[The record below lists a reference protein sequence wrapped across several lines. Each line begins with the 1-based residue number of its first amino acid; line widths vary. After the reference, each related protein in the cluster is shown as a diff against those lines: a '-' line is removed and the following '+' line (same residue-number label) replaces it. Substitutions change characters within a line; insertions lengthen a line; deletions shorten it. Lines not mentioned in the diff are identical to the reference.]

1 MSCIISSTCQF
12 VDYGDKQYS
21 YYTISNDGTID
32 GNLYNNA
39 SSITSLNVSKKY
51 RIKSAH
57 LLHKNDK
64 YILNIIDPKDYTNL
78 SESINF
84 YDMTPSLDPSLT
96 TLSDVIS
103 DFNSKNN
110 NLVKDHK
117 TFFIYVLDNE
127 SNYYVFGE
135 DMLSK
140 NITDLVPSGIKFCG
154 LIEYLYNCKG
164 HTSQENNV
172 INISENE
179 GCFINMDI
187 TKYLEELPTKISDI
201 ANIKLFSNPKQ
212 DNSTTNKNISVPAT
226 FSELFNNTGIETYN
240 QNKLSATS
248 IIVYFEETPNCQL
261 SSSDTISVERY
272 TEFVKDPNNNF
283 EDKNV
288 RMCAVNTI
296 EKIFSRIQDYVEKM
310 LLYKKINTTQDGFFL
325 NDRKLIEKRMG
336 DFNLEQ
342 FENEIGK
349 YNTVYKM
356 SYTAILI
363 TSILLFLATANKTK
377 IKNYILMLLIIF
389 MPYIFEFFMTL
400 LRVVLKK
407 KVPFSKIAFLL
418 MHNVR
423 KYLSIFV

>member
-39 SSITSLNVSKKY
+39 ASISSLNVSKKY

-78 SESINF
+78 SKSVNF

-96 TLSDVIS
+96 TFSDVIS

-110 NLVKDHK
+110 NIVKDHK
-117 TFFIYVLDNE
+117 TFFIYVLDNK

-135 DMLSK
+135 DVLSK

-164 HTSQENNV
+164 HTSDDNTV
-172 INISENE
+172 INITENE

-187 TKYLEELPTKISDI
+187 TKYLEELPTKISDL
-201 ANIKLFSNPKQ
+201 ANIKLFSNPKG
-212 DNSTTNKNISVPAT
+212 DNSTTDKNITVPAS
-226 FSELFNNTGIETYN
+226 FSELFNNMGIQTYN
-240 QNKLSATS
+240 QNKLSVTS
-248 IIVYFEETPNCQL
+248 LIVYFEETPNCQL
-261 SSSDTISVERY
+261 SSSDTISIDRY
-272 TEFVKDPNNNF
+272 AEFVKDPNNNF

-296 EKIFSRIQDYVEKM
+296 QAIFSRVQGYIEKM
-310 LLYKKINTTQDGFFL
+310 LLYKKINTTPDGFFL
-325 NDRKLIEKRMG
+325 NDRKLIEKRMS

-342 FENEIGK
+342 FENEIGR
-349 YNTVYKM
+349 YDTVYKM
-356 SYTAILI
+356 AYTAILI
-363 TSILLFLATANKTK
+363 TSVLLFLAKADKTN
-377 IKNYILMLLIIF
+377 IKNYILLALIIF
-389 MPYIFEFFMTL
+389 MPYIFEYFMTL
-400 LRVVLKK
+400 LRLVLKK
-407 KVPFSKIAFLL
+407 RVPFSKIAFLIT
-418 MHNVR
+418 HNIK
-423 KYLSIFV
+423 KYVSMFI

>member
-39 SSITSLNVSKKY
+39 ASIASLNVSKKY

-57 LLHKNDK
+57 LLHKNDN
-64 YILNIIDPKDYTNL
+64 YILNIIDPKDYSNL
-78 SESINF
+78 SESVNF

-96 TLSDVIS
+96 TFNDVIM

-110 NLVKDHK
+110 NIVKDHK
-117 TFFIYVLDNE
+117 TFFIYVLDNN
-127 SNYYVFGE
+127 SKYYIFGE

-140 NITDLVPSGIKFCG
+140 NISELVPSGIKFCG

-164 HTSQENNV
+164 HTSQDTNS
-172 INISENE
+172 INIAENE

-187 TKYLEELPTKISDI
+187 TKYLEQLPTKISDL

-212 DNSTTNKNISVPAT
+212 NNSTKIDDTVEPAS
-226 FSELFNNTGIETYN
+226 FSELFNNMNIETYN
-240 QNKLSATS
+240 QNKISVTS
-248 IIVYFEETPNCQL
+248 LIVYFEETPNCEL
-261 SSSDTISVERY
+261 SSSDTISIERF
-272 TEFVKDPNNNF
+272 TEYVKDPNNNF

-296 EKIFSRIQDYVEKM
+296 EKTFSRIQGYIEKM
-310 LLYKKINTTQDGFFL
+310 LLYKKINTTPDGFFL
-325 NDRKLIEKRMG
+325 NDRKLIEKRMS
-336 DFNLEQ
+336 DYNLQQ
-342 FENEIGK
+342 FENEIGR

-356 SYTAILI
+356 AYTAILI
-363 TSILLFLATANKTK
+363 TAVLLFLAKADKSR
-377 IKNYILMLLIIF
+377 IKNYILLLLIIF
-389 MPYIFEFFMTL
+389 MPYIFEYFMTL
-400 LRVVLKK
+400 LRLVFKK
-407 KVPFSKIAFLL
+407 KVSLSKLSFY
-418 MHNVR
+418 MTHNI
-423 KYLSIFV
+423 KKHLSMFV